1 MIGKNN
7 FYEKEKFLTNQKPVY
22 GLKKLSIGVASVLLG
37 TAFFFSGGNSAHA
50 ATTVSETLTAANE
63 LSPAASDST
72 HTLQVQSTVPDS
84 VTSAATTP
92 AVATNASAAVSQAST
107 TSVAPAVSAVA
118 TQPTRPT
125 SGNSAT
131 ILTSTLAATVSSVD
145 STASLATS
153 FLVTSASAASSSQ
166 ALHAETTKK
175 RVVRAVAAIDPVAGR
190 VSADGLVAMNPNF
203 GASLQ
208 ISKNTIGNDQTNSG
222 LSVILSGAVSAGD
235 VYTIMVPYEHFTNID
250 DSQFK
255 AIQDGTTQIST
266 EKRDGITYR
275 VYQLTFNSS
284 YLIDKNGYRL
294 TIAKRGN
301 GYYYGD
307 NNFPLNIADG
317 DTPRTIEWTYANPTD
332 GIAPVAGPS
341 LHYTEKL
348 RTGFDNP
355 TFTQARPNPNSIAKL
370 LPDTDYT
377 FELRLNQVLGESDT
391 GSGSA
396 QINVTRNYGAQIRIP
411 VPQGFVLNHDLTMQ
425 ETMLR
430 DGDQTT
436 ITQAG
441 PGQDIIITVPKGS
454 GSQNYNDGRTTSPYR
469 IVGHF
474 AVPQLDQTETLTAT
488 SPIEVTEQILT
499 TTGYQTLT
507 KTFDK
512 PWSVQILGTAD
523 PAKGKLGLSILGNND
538 KNQFVQTQATKIV
551 NYFGFRNDTVN
562 QFNNN
567 LHLLAEVPMGL
578 AVTGVG
584 LPQLNNVDRPNTTQ
598 YTYLITLT
606 DGTVLEGTAAAGA
619 DVTVPTGKFIAKV
632 ELIPDQWA
640 PGATTTMPYIVNNL
654 GDKQKPGLDAFRLYG
669 TLSAA
674 LNHQDPLPADTKLT
688 TKFSIYS
695 PLLTDSAGKL
705 VTYIAANDQT
715 VIGADAVKSDLN
727 SFGWQSSNRYFRDT
741 VNGLKLYGDG
751 YGYLSVN
758 QANGTIE
765 TANIYEPIFYFVLP
779 NGFSFLGDW
788 SNFENKNADAH
799 GVIGTPQVTKYVV
812 DGRQVVKIDY
822 SGTGFAYN
830 ARSGGVSNTF
840 PIAIDP
846 DAIPGTYGYQ
856 AYMFTKTGMR
866 DANKLVAHPDA
877 AVKQF
882 TQGITDSGRDGKLY
896 QIGQGNF
903 TILTPPTAFIPNT
916 AQGNQD
922 QKAGQLG
929 NSDIW
934 GDEHLN
940 YFVRVANYSDQGL
953 GNGYLVTNLP
963 QTSATSFTFHLTGP
977 VTFEPHGTSFTTSDF
992 VIKYSTQLQTLPTSG
1007 QKGYLPSEDGFVT
1020 ADQVKDW
1027 SQIKAVMIHF
1037 LKQLPPK
1044 TSVGQFTL
1052 TGTALDFKNE
1062 AQKTGYLNSVMM
1074 ATDLNPFVSTKAGIR
1089 LTGQATLKARLHYVD
1104 AQGHDQY
1111 IAVPNLTKTYTI
1123 NQDTLAVADFSAAQ
1137 IPADLIPANYELS
1150 PAQPTLVATGSEAGA
1165 DAAAFGQVVRYYFNG
1180 DTVQFEL
1187 VHQQQVVTKTYVR
1200 TINYEY
1206 DPSAPIYQAGG
1217 KNQVAEPV
1225 TQSYQV
1231 TMTTDLVT
1239 GQTTY
1244 QIVPV
1249 AGGSTQTTPSFTI
1262 AGHSA
1267 PSKAGYTANPT
1278 EAANAAAAWQIDI
1291 AQSFAQHAEDTI
1303 TETQTVHYT
1312 ADQQHLYFTVIDDT
1326 TKTVLAKDVQI
1337 GTGVTDGKVDD
1348 ENKTVFWDLNDRLYQ
1363 AEQDGYSLSSTHY
1376 FDTDYQKFTDADGYV
1391 AMPLKYSSIAANN
1404 HITVHLVHDLNFT
1417 KETHTVTR
1425 TINFRDAD
1433 ADKLINEANP
1443 KLSAT
1448 TYPQTITQTVQFV
1461 RYAVYDRVNG
1471 TLVGYY
1477 QPGQVDVIDDGTVI
1491 MPKEGQNYTPVTAE
1505 NVKTA
1510 GYEAV
1515 ASDQWAAQDTY
1526 DLRQYGYQAAEDNH
1540 GQPYAQ
1546 VAAQT
1551 VTPTTADQAIT
1562 VFYHQQWVTVTVD
1575 NPPTAGQV
1583 VPNQP
1588 GKPTYP
1594 DNDFAKHLADYQSTS
1609 TRTIVYKYAPRTFVN
1624 GQDVGGQVVPR
1635 LRSIRQTVRFVRNVE
1650 INLVTG
1656 ELSVRNT
1663 WTPVEATTEDQTGQQ
1678 TTITSGAGVGD
1689 FASVAS
1695 PAYDRQTPD
1704 QYPDLLGYTPQESL
1718 APSHAATQGQNDG
1731 DVTVYYAS
1739 NASRAQISFIDQ
1751 DTGDTLHVDGLTGQT
1766 GERLNYDPTS
1776 VIATLQKQGYKLVD
1790 NGWVQNPAGLNQ
1802 ATFDAYA
1809 PGETV
1814 DTQDWKIPVIV
1825 KQVWQL
1831 IFCHKRLTIPATDPQ
1846 TPTEQITAGDG
1857 YTHAYP
1863 SGVAEADLNRTV
1875 HRQIYFKYED
1885 GSDAFNSV
1893 DQAVDYTRTATID
1906 LVKLAKGEAD
1916 AVTYTKWVAD
1926 QQQTRFP
1933 EYSLLDNDHL
1943 LPGYTATL
1951 AGAPATIVPSERIA
1965 FDQSGLPANGNDVTI
1980 LYTANPQTTRIT
1992 FIDNQTGKIVS
2003 PIYPLSGKTGQ
2014 TLTLKDGDTYK
2025 DPKGNL
2031 ITVPAGWKLI
2041 PGEKIPETVTF
2052 TGAATPDIQVRVE
2065 HAMVTVSPDDPKT
2078 PADAMPDNPA
2088 KKFPAGVAASD
2099 LNKTITRTII
2109 LHLPDQ
2115 TTKTIKQQVTF
2126 QRKAIVDEVSGAI
2139 DYQAWTVKKDDS
2151 ADFAS
2156 VAASDFADQLT
2167 EAQRAGLVGYTPT
2180 LPAPALKVQQSDQ
2193 DSTFDIS
2200 YTANPQK
2207 AGLILVDD
2215 DAQGAQL
2222 KALTANGK
2230 FGQAIDFS
2238 QKGQSLADLIA
2249 VLARQ
2254 HYLVNS
2260 TATDNFDYQTGAN
2273 YQADDAKNQFVI
2285 HFVHEKIP
2293 TQRTAT
2299 ITRTV
2304 HYQYENGQLADE
2316 DQVAQQVVTQTG
2328 EKDLVTN
2335 QEHYAQKWWANV
2347 KFEAGRLP
2355 SHVGYTA
2362 KIDDQVVT
2370 EVPAD
2375 QVTITGADFKD
2386 QAVET
2391 TVVYHANEQHAQLVI
2406 IDDDASE
2413 ASQRTLQTLTTT
2425 GKYATAIDFTADG
2438 QSLAAILTSWQQRGY
2453 TVKSNSFTAGTTY
2466 QVDDKQNQFVVHL
2479 GHKLIPVMPDQP
2491 KTPADAL
2498 PDNPE
2503 QTFPQGVG
2511 STDLNKTVKRV
2522 ILVHQPDG
2530 QITRIDQA
2538 VHFTRTATVDEATGQ
2553 VVSYTDWQADGSTTL
2568 AAYAAPTFSG
2578 YTADQAVA
2586 EQVVT
2591 PTSTDSQVDIY
2602 YTANAHTTPIEY
2614 VDDDNGGAVVKTGE
2628 LTGRTGDTVT
2638 TNVTNP
2644 DPTKYEVVPG
2654 TPEKITFG
2662 PDGYGK
2668 VTVHLKHKT
2677 QATSRTKTVTQKITY
2692 HLPDGTTKVTTRT
2705 LTFTQG
2711 GTTDLATGA
2720 TTWDANWTQTDHF
2733 TGLPSPNYPGYTP
2746 SQIEASASSV
2756 TVDHTTWDADLDQ
2769 ALDVTYTADTHTTP
2783 IEYVDDDANGHVVK
2797 TGELTRRTGET
2808 VATHVTNPDSNKY
2821 EVVPGA
2827 PTEITFG
2834 PDGHAKVTVH
2844 LKHKTQATS
2853 RTKTVTQTITYHLPD
2868 GTTKVVPRTLT
2879 FTQGG
2884 TLDLATG
2891 ATTWDANWTQTDSFT
2906 GLISPSY
2913 PGYTPSQ
2920 AEAGASTVTVDHTT
2934 WDADLDQ
2941 VLDVT
2946 YTADAHTTPI
2956 EYVDDDNGGAV
2967 VKTGELTGRTG
2978 DTVAT
2983 NVTNPDPNKYEVVP
2997 GAPTEITFGPDGHG
3011 KVTVHLKHKTQAT
3024 SRPKTVTQ
3032 TITYHLPDGTTK
3044 VTTRTLTFT
3053 QGGTT
3058 DLATGETTWDA
3069 NWTQT
3074 DHFTGLVSP
3083 SYPGYTPSQ
3092 AEAGASTVT
3101 VNDAN
3106 WATDLDQTLDI
3117 TYTANSHTTPIEYV
3131 DDDANG
3137 HVVKTGTITG
3147 QTGETVATHVT
3158 NPDPN
3163 KYEVVPGTPEEIT
3176 FGPDGHGKV
3185 TVHLKHKTQ
3194 ATSRTKTVTQTIT
3207 YHLPDGTTKVTTR
3220 TLTFTQGGTT
3230 DLATGATTWDANWT
3244 QTQTLAAV
3252 ASPIYNGYTA
3262 SAAMAGATQIT
3273 VTTPTWTTNLDQ
3285 QIDVYYT
3292 PTTTQI
3298 PIYYYDENGHPIAD
3312 PIIVDGN
3319 GATNF
3324 DEYHKVITGYQFERR
3339 EIKGADGRLTEV
3351 IFYYLKTT
3359 NGGEITPPVQPVQP
3373 VGPSQPAQPTA
3384 PSQPTPTSSGQGTP
3398 TAEQELPQ
3406 TGNQTSETSVLGLT
3420 LLGVLGLL
3428 GLSKRKRKE

>member
-50 ATTVSETLTAANE
+50 AETLTAANE
-63 LSPAASDST
+63 LSSAASGST

-153 FLVTSASAASSSQ
+153 FLVTRSSSQ
-166 ALHAETTKK
+166 ASHAETTKK

-922 QKAGQLG
+922 QKAVQLG

-1609 TRTIVYKYAPRTFVN
+1609 TRTIVYKYAPGTFVN

-1739 NASRAQISFIDQ
+1739 NASRAQISFIDL

-1814 DTQDWKIPVIV
+1814 DTQDGKIPVIV

-1846 TPTEQITAGDG
+1846 TPTEQITDGDG

-1933 EYSLLDNDHL
+1933 EYSLPDNDHL

-2628 LTGRTGDTVT
+2628 LTGRAGDTVA

-2644 DPTKYEVVPG
+2644 DP
-2654 TPEKITFG
+2654 
-2662 PDGYGK
+2662 
-2668 VTVHLKHKT
+2668 
-2677 QATSRTKTVTQKITY
+2677 
-2692 HLPDGTTKVTTRT
+2692 
-2705 LTFTQG
+2705 
-2711 GTTDLATGA
+2711 
-2720 TTWDANWTQTDHF
+2720 
-2733 TGLPSPNYPGYTP
+2733 
-2746 SQIEASASSV
+2746 
-2756 TVDHTTWDADLDQ
+2756 
-2769 ALDVTYTADTHTTP
+2769 
-2783 IEYVDDDANGHVVK
+2783 
-2797 TGELTRRTGET
+2797 
-2808 VATHVTNPDSNKY
+2808 NKY

-2834 PDGHAKVTVH
+2834 PDGHGKVTVH

-2920 AEAGASTVTVDHTT
+2920 AEAGAS
-2934 WDADLDQ
+2934 
-2941 VLDVT
+2941 
-2946 YTADAHTTPI
+2946 
-2956 EYVDDDNGGAV
+2956 
-2967 VKTGELTGRTG
+2967 
-2978 DTVAT
+2978 
-2983 NVTNPDPNKYEVVP
+2983 
-2997 GAPTEITFGPDGHG
+2997 
-3011 KVTVHLKHKTQAT
+3011 
-3024 SRPKTVTQ
+3024 S
-3032 TITYHLPDGTTK
+3032 
-3044 VTTRTLTFT
+3044 
-3053 QGGTT
+3053 
-3058 DLATGETTWDA
+3058 
-3069 NWTQT
+3069 
-3074 DHFTGLVSP
+3074 
-3083 SYPGYTPSQ
+3083 
-3092 AEAGASTVT
+3092 VT

-3117 TYTANSHTTPIEYV
+3117 TYTADAHTTPIEYV

-3163 KYEVVPGTPEEIT
+3163 KYEVVPGTPEKIT
-3176 FGPDGHGKV
+3176 FGPDGYGKV

>member
-63 LSPAASDST
+63 LSSAASGST

-166 ALHAETTKK
+166 ASHAETTKK

-922 QKAGQLG
+922 QKAVQLG

-1609 TRTIVYKYAPRTFVN
+1609 TRTIVYKYAPGTFVN

-1678 TTITSGAGVGD
+1678 TTITSEAGVGD

-1739 NASRAQISFIDQ
+1739 NASRAQISFIDL

-1814 DTQDWKIPVIV
+1814 DTQDGKIPVIV

-1846 TPTEQITAGDG
+1846 TPTEQITDGDG

-1933 EYSLLDNDHL
+1933 EYSLPDNDHL

-2677 QATSRTKTVTQKITY
+2677 QATSRTKTVTQ
-2692 HLPDGTTKVTTRT
+2692 
-2705 LTFTQG
+2705 G

-2720 TTWDANWTQTDHF
+2720 TTWDANWTQTD
-2733 TGLPSPNYPGYTP
+2733 
-2746 SQIEASASSV
+2746 
-2756 TVDHTTWDADLDQ
+2756 
-2769 ALDVTYTADTHTTP
+2769 
-2783 IEYVDDDANGHVVK
+2783 
-2797 TGELTRRTGET
+2797 
-2808 VATHVTNPDSNKY
+2808 
-2821 EVVPGA
+2821 
-2827 PTEITFG
+2827 
-2834 PDGHAKVTVH
+2834 
-2844 LKHKTQATS
+2844 
-2853 RTKTVTQTITYHLPD
+2853 
-2868 GTTKVVPRTLT
+2868 
-2879 FTQGG
+2879 
-2884 TLDLATG
+2884 
-2891 ATTWDANWTQTDSFT
+2891 SFK

-2920 AEAGASTVTVDHTT
+2920 AEAGASSVTVDHTT

-2941 VLDVT
+2941 
-2946 YTADAHTTPI
+2946 
-2956 EYVDDDNGGAV
+2956 
-2967 VKTGELTGRTG
+2967 
-2978 DTVAT
+2978 
-2983 NVTNPDPNKYEVVP
+2983 
-2997 GAPTEITFGPDGHG
+2997 
-3011 KVTVHLKHKTQAT
+3011 
-3024 SRPKTVTQ
+3024 
-3032 TITYHLPDGTTK
+3032 
-3044 VTTRTLTFT
+3044 
-3053 QGGTT
+3053 
-3058 DLATGETTWDA
+3058 
-3069 NWTQT
+3069 
-3074 DHFTGLVSP
+3074 
-3083 SYPGYTPSQ
+3083 
-3092 AEAGASTVT
+3092 
-3101 VNDAN
+3101 
-3106 WATDLDQTLDI
+3106 TLDI
-3117 TYTANSHTTPIEYV
+3117 TYTANAHTTPIEYV

-3194 ATSRTKTVTQTIT
+3194 ATSRTKTVTQKIT